1 MVSYDHM
8 DSISTYFDHFC
19 LTADHNDEEVGES
32 SLFGFYA
39 PVLDRTD
46 PGKETCEKYLVAN
59 HFGTHCFIAMLFGVE
74 LMDENGTSFNLTV
87 QNLTPFLHNLGL
99 SGLNY
104 NLTDN
109 DHFTPSNFG
118 FAQEVNRRRRLN
130 NQSEL
135 NWWSNR
141 TASVQLQLRER
152 LQYYTDLLENHS
164 ILEDAV
170 GDIENGHGYHI
181 STECAIFLNQM
192 LGLIRE
198 EKARSDGNITSATL
212 SILYSRMHLKQ
223 STEVLELTLWK
234 KEIDGGGVQ
243 QGEDDE
249 MFRQRCHND
258 SRSKA
263 DIIVPLVM
271 KYVGLKIV

>member
-32 SLFGFYA
+32 NQFGFYA

-59 HFGTHCFIAMLFGVE
+59 HFGTYCFIAMLFGVE
-74 LMDENGTSFNLTV
+74 LMDEDGSSFNLTV
-87 QNLTPFLHNLGL
+87 QNLSLFLHCLGL

-104 NLTDN
+104 NLTN
-109 DHFTPSNFG
+109 NNHFTPSNFG
-118 FAQEVNRRRRLN
+118 LALEVNRRRRLN

-135 NWWSNR
+135 NWWSITNS
-141 TASVQLQLRER
+141 SVQLQLCER
-152 LQYYTDLLENHS
+152 LQYYIGLLEDHS

-170 GDIENGHGYHI
+170 GDIEDRRGYYI

-198 EKARSDGNITSATL
+198 EKARSDGNVTSATL
-212 SILYSRMHLKQ
+212 SILYSRMYWKQ
-223 STEVLELTLWK
+223 SAEVLELTLWK

-243 QGEDDE
+243 QGEDE
-249 MFRQRCHND
+249 ERFRQRCHND
-258 SRSKA
+258 ARSNA